1 MLRDPVHR
9 LSHLDGL
16 RGLAIL
22 LVMLFHAY
30 ARWPDHVPFGAE
42 FADVFVFKTGFIG
55 GSIFLISGFV
65 ILMTLESANHLASFS
80 PKDGFVCFQ
89 LC

>member
-1 MLRDPVHR
+1 MRRSVARSLDEGNEPNAQRDPVHR

-42 FADVFVFKTGFIG
+42 FADVFVFKTGFNPA
-55 GSIFLISGFV
+55 SI
-65 ILMTLESANHLASFS
+65 SFS
-80 PKDGFVCFQ
+80 
-89 LC
+89 